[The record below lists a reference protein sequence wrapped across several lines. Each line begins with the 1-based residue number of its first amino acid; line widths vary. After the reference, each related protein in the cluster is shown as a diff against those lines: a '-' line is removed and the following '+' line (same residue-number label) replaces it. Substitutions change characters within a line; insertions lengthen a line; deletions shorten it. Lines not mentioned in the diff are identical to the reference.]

1 MEPEETVKTCDY
13 WAACRE
19 IAMLLASEKRVD
31 RRVVQRVKLK
41 VSSRFRLP
49 MVPSNSDILAS
60 APENLRERLKSI
72 LMVKPSRSSSGVVV
86 VAAMTMPMPCPH
98 GRCFYC
104 PGGPSRNTPQSY
116 TGLEPAA
123 MRAIQNDYDAF
134 KQVSQRIR
142 QLEAAGHAVQ
152 KAELII
158 MGGTFPAAPLEYQE
172 AFVKGCFDALN
183 GGASA
188 SLEEAHRLN
197 ESSKVRCVGLTVE
210 TRPDYCREQHVDAML
225 KMGVTRVE
233 IGVQTLRDEIL
244 KVVKRGHSVEDVV
257 QAFRVAKDAG
267 LKIVAHMMPGLP
279 GLSFEESIEDFK
291 TLFFDE
297 RFRPDMVKIYPTLVV
312 EGTGLYDAWAR
323 GEYRPLGDEEAAQL
337 VARVLEFTPPWVR
350 VMRVQRDIPAYAIAA
365 GVKKSNLRE
374 LAHRVLE
381 SKGARCRCIR
391 CREAGFA
398 KTRADPEK
406 VELVVRRYLASEG
419 VEYFLSFE
427 DVENDVLLAYL
438 RLREPS
444 GKAHR
449 PEVKEACSM
458 IVRELKALGRALPLK
473 ARSSES
479 WQHKGLGARLM
490 AEAEELAREQGARKM
505 LVTSAVGVREYY
517 RRLGY
522 FFDGTYMVKNL

>member
-19 IAMLLASEKRVD
+19 IAMLLASEKHVD
-31 RRVVQRVKLK
+31 RRMVQRVKLK

-60 APENLRERLKSI
+60 APETLRERLKNI

-197 ESSKVRCVGLTVE
+197 ESSKVRC
-210 TRPDYCREQHVDAML
+210 
-225 KMGVTRVE
+225 
-233 IGVQTLRDEIL
+233 
-244 KVVKRGHSVEDVV
+244 
-257 QAFRVAKDAG
+257 
-267 LKIVAHMMPGLP
+267 
-279 GLSFEESIEDFK
+279 
-291 TLFFDE
+291 
-297 RFRPDMVKIYPTLVV
+297 
-312 EGTGLYDAWAR
+312 
-323 GEYRPLGDEEAAQL
+323 
-337 VARVLEFTPPWVR
+337 
-350 VMRVQRDIPAYAIAA
+350 
-365 GVKKSNLRE
+365 
-374 LAHRVLE
+374 
-381 SKGARCRCIR
+381 
-391 CREAGFA
+391 
-398 KTRADPEK
+398 
-406 VELVVRRYLASEG
+406 
-419 VEYFLSFE
+419 
-427 DVENDVLLAYL
+427 
-438 RLREPS
+438 
-444 GKAHR
+444 
-449 PEVKEACSM
+449 
-458 IVRELKALGRALPLK
+458 
-473 ARSSES
+473 
-479 WQHKGLGARLM
+479 
-490 AEAEELAREQGARKM
+490 
-505 LVTSAVGVREYY
+505 
-517 RRLGY
+517 
-522 FFDGTYMVKNL
+522 